1 MKTFI
6 RLTTTKP
13 FPQGGPMC
21 NLPHTETYVIRNVEA
36 FRKYLIANKIE
47 HKIEILNADQLP
59 LAQ

>member
-6 RLTTTKP
+6 RLTTAKP
-13 FPQGGPMC
+13 FPQGGSMC
-21 NLPHTETYVIRNVEA
+21 YLPHTETYVVRNVEA
-36 FRKYLIANKIE
+36 LRRYLIANGIE